1 MKEFITRKIHRKYNE
16 ILLDGAEVGWDGN
29 FKISANNAEK
39 ANDYLVMAMTEKSQ
53 EEIDN
58 LDQEEF
64 EKILNQINK
73 LRTKKK

>member
-1 MKEFITRKIHRKYNE
+1 
-16 ILLDGAEVGWDGN
+16 
-29 FKISANNAEK
+29 
-39 ANDYLVMAMTEKSQ
+39 MAMTEKSQ